1 MPGRTFDDAEELFL
15 RVAEL
20 KPTAWVTGEL
30 SDRIRREADRI
41 SRVLVRRALSSSY
54 DLDGLRQGSVV
65 IFQAVSLS
73 TTSPAKKTVIRL
85 GVDRVTLTLNRRVD
99 SPFCS

>member
-1 MPGRTFDDAEELFL
+1 MKMANLILGLVAISIAVSQHAEAQAFIT
-15 RVAEL
+15 RVYY
-20 KPTAWVTGEL
+20 G
-30 SDRIRREADRI
+30 SDFENY
-41 SRVLVRRALSSSY
+41 S
-54 DLDGLRQGSVV
+54 LDPPFWSQGSVV

-99 SPFCS
+99 SPFGS